1 MRIDILLLNRF
12 SISIYVCQA
21 VVVLHHILVDVTIP
35 SHYWCQDTLNDRQC
49 SRGVSHLHLLLD
61 SEKNEDLDLNLYA
74 TQQRVALLADVFQ
87 CNVTVAISD

>member
-1 MRIDILLLNRF
+1 V
-12 SISIYVCQA
+12 S
-21 VVVLHHILVDVTIP
+21 VTQKNK
-35 SHYWCQDTLNDRQC
+35 S
-49 SRGVSHLHLLLD
+49 LHLLLD